1 MIIKNGFLEY
11 AMKRKILLTVM
22 LLISTV
28 IVGCKSRQ
36 RAETPYDRP
45 LLPGQS
51 ALRKITDPYEIPD
64 FTMACFD
71 LANMRTAI
79 DRSLNYL
86 QKPSSQQFFPLGDIT
101 HSRAVNS
108 LKAFAEMMD
117 SRMTA
122 RSMNET
128 IRTKFD
134 VYMSV
139 GCDDIGTVLYT
150 GYYTPIFDG
159 SMKRTERFQY
169 PLYKTPKDLVKV
181 PDGETLGRRG
191 AGGVLTQYPPR
202 AIIESTKML
211 AGTELIWLAD
221 PFEVYI
227 AHVQG
232 SAKIRLPD
240 SKLITVGYSANN
252 GHDYQSIS
260 KELVKD
266 GRIRTDQLSLSAMI
280 DYFKNNPNL
289 VDQYVWRNPRF
300 VFFKT
305 QEGEPRGSLN
315 EQVTPLRTIATD
327 KSIFPRGC
335 LTFISTRLPQA
346 TAGTVSNQFYS
357 GFALDQDTGGAIRA
371 PGRCDVY
378 MGIGDEAGKLAGQTY
393 QEGKLYYLF
402 LKSTEPSLFA
412 NR

>member
-1 MIIKNGFLEY
+1 
-11 AMKRKILLTVM
+11 MKCKILLSA
-22 LLISTV
+22 LLLMITV
-28 IVGCKSRQ
+28 IAGCRSRQ
-36 RAETPYDRP
+36 RAETAYDKP

-71 LANMRTAI
+71 LANLRTGI

-86 QKPSSQQFFPLGDIT
+86 QKSSSQQYFPLGDIT
-101 HSRAVNS
+101 HTRAVDS

-117 SRMTA
+117 SRLTPT
-122 RSMNET
+122 SMNEA
-128 IRTKFD
+128 IRAKFD

-139 GCDDIGTVLYT
+139 GCDDVGTVLFT

-159 SMKRTERFQY
+159 SMTRTERFQY
-169 PLYKTPKDLVKV
+169 PLYKMPKDLIKG
-181 PDGETLGRRG
+181 PDGETLGQRG
-191 AGGVLTQYPPR
+191 PDGVLTQYPPR

-211 AGTELIWLAD
+211 AGTELIWLSD

-240 SKLITVGYSANN
+240 SKLITVGYAANN

-260 KELVKD
+260 KELVND

-280 DYFKNNPNL
+280 DYFKANPTL
-289 VDQYVWRNPRF
+289 VDTYVWRNPRF
-300 VFFKT
+300 VFFKI
-305 QEGEPRGSLN
+305 EDGEPRGSLN
-315 EQVTPLRTIATD
+315 EQVIPLRTIATD

-335 LTFISTRLPQA
+335 LTFISTRLPRE
-346 TAGTVSNQFYS
+346 TAGTISNQFYS

-402 LKSTEPSLFA
+402 LKSTEPSLFI

>member
-1 MIIKNGFLEY
+1 
-11 AMKRKILLTVM
+11 MKHKILLS
-22 LLISTV
+22 LLLFITT
-28 IVGCKSRQ
+28 IIAGCRSRQ
-36 RAETPYDRP
+36 RAETAYDRP

-71 LANMRTAI
+71 LTDMRTAI

-86 QKPSSQQFFPLGDIT
+86 SKPSSQQFFPLGDVT
-101 HSRAVNS
+101 HKRAVDS

-117 SRMTA
+117 SRLTP
-122 RSMNET
+122 RSMNEA
-128 IRTKFD
+128 IRAKFD

-139 GCDDIGTVLYT
+139 GCDDFGTVLFT

-159 SMKRTERFQY
+159 SMTRTERFKY
-169 PLYKTPKDLVKV
+169 PLYKTPKDLVKG
-181 PDGETLGRRG
+181 PDGETLGQRNP
-191 AGGVLTQYPPR
+191 GGVLMQYPPR

-211 AGTELIWLAD
+211 AGTELIWLGD

-232 SAKIRLPD
+232 SAKIRLPN
-240 SKLITVGYSANN
+240 SKLITVGYAANN
-252 GHDYQSIS
+252 GHDYKSIS
-260 KELVKD
+260 KELIND
-266 GRIRTDQLSLSAMI
+266 GRIRTDQLSLAAMI
-280 DYFKNNPNL
+280 DYFKANPNL
-289 VDQYVWRNPRF
+289 VDTYVWRNPRF
-300 VFFKT
+300 VFFEI
-305 QEGEPRGSLN
+305 QDGEPRGSIN
-315 EQVTPLRTIATD
+315 EQVIPLRTIATD

-335 LTFISTRLPQA
+335 LTFVSTRLPRE
-346 TAGTVSNQFYS
+346 TAGAISNQFYS

-402 LKSTEPSLFA
+402 LKSTDSSLFV
-412 NR
+412 NRNTG

>member
-1 MIIKNGFLEY
+1 
-11 AMKRKILLTVM
+11 MKRRILLSV
-22 LLISTV
+22 LLLVT
-28 IVGCKSRQ
+28 IVFTGCKSRR
-36 RAETPYDRP
+36 RAETPYDKP

-71 LANMRTAI
+71 LSDMRTAI

-86 QKPSSQQFFPLGDIT
+86 SKPSSQQFFPLGDVT
-101 HSRAVNS
+101 HKRAVDS
-108 LKAFAEMMD
+108 LKAFADMMD
-117 SRMTA
+117 SRLTPT
-122 RSMNET
+122 SMNET
-128 IRTKFD
+128 IRARFD

-139 GCDDIGTVLYT
+139 GCDDNGTVLFT

-159 SMKRTERFQY
+159 SMTRTQRFEY
-169 PLYKTPKDLVKV
+169 PLYKMPEDLVKG

-191 AGGVLTQYPPR
+191 PTGVITQYPTR
-202 AIIESTKML
+202 AEIESTKML
-211 AGTELIWLAD
+211 EGTELVWLSD

-240 SKLITVGYSANN
+240 GKLITVGYAANN
-252 GHDYQSIS
+252 GHDYHSIS
-260 KELVKD
+260 KELVND
-266 GRIRTDQLSLSAMI
+266 GRITSDQLSLAAMI
-280 DYFKNNPNL
+280 DFFKNNPDL
-289 VDQYVWRNPRF
+289 VDTYVWRNPRF
-300 VFFKT
+300 VFFKV
-305 QEGEPRGSLN
+305 QDGEPRGSLN
-315 EQVTPLRTIATD
+315 EEVIPLRTIATD

-335 LTFISTRLPQA
+335 LTFISTRLPME
-346 TAGTVSNQFYS
+346 TGGTISNEYYS

-378 MGIGDEAGKLAGQTY
+378 MGIGEQAGRLAGQTY

-402 LKSTEPSLFA
+402 LKSAEPGLSL

>member
-1 MIIKNGFLEY
+1 MAK
-11 AMKRKILLTVM
+11 
-22 LLISTV
+22 
-28 IVGCKSRQ
+28 
-36 RAETPYDRP
+36 TPYDQP

-71 LANMRTAI
+71 LAQVQTAI

-86 QKPSSQQFFPLGDIT
+86 QKPSSQQFFPLGDVT
-101 HSRAVNS
+101 HARAVDS
-108 LKAFAEMMD
+108 LKAFSEMMN
-117 SRMTA
+117 SRLTA
-122 RSMNET
+122 RSMNEA
-128 IRTKFD
+128 IRAKFD

-139 GCDDIGTVLYT
+139 GCDNVGTVLFT

-159 SMKRTERFQY
+159 SMKQTERFKY
-169 PLYKTPKDLVKV
+169 PLYKMPKDLIKG
-181 PDGETLGRRG
+181 PDGETLGQRG
-191 AGGVLTQYPPR
+191 TGGVVTQYPPR

-211 AGTELIWLAD
+211 AGTELLWLSD

-232 SAKIRLPD
+232 SAKIRLPNN
-240 SKLITVGYSANN
+240 KLITVGYAANN

-280 DYFKNNPNL
+280 DYFKNNPAL
-289 VDQYVWRNPRF
+289 VDTYVWRNPRF
-300 VFFKT
+300 VFFKI
-305 QEGEPRGSLN
+305 EDGEPRGSLN
-315 EQVTPLRTIATD
+315 EQVIPLRTIATD

-335 LTFISTRLPQA
+335 LTFISTRLPRE
-346 TAGTVSNQFYS
+346 TGGTVSNQFYS

-378 MGIGDEAGKLAGQTY
+378 MGIGDQAGRLAGQTY

-402 LKSTEPSLFA
+402 LKSTEPSLFY

>member
-1 MIIKNGFLEY
+1 
-11 AMKRKILLTVM
+11 MKCRILLSTL
-22 LLISTV
+22 LLITT
-28 IVGCKSRQ
+28 IIAGCRSRQ
-36 RAETPYDRP
+36 RAETPYDKP

-64 FTMACFD
+64 FTLSCLD
-71 LANMRTAI
+71 LTDLRTAI

-86 QKPSSQQFFPLGDIT
+86 QKPSAAQFFPLGDIT
-101 HSRAVNS
+101 LTRAVES
-108 LKAFAEMMD
+108 LKAFAGMMD
-117 SRMTA
+117 SRLTPT
-122 RSMNET
+122 SMNEA
-128 IRTKFD
+128 IRAKFD

-139 GCDDIGTVLYT
+139 GCDDVGTVLFT

-159 SMKRTERFQY
+159 SMTRTERFQY
-169 PLYKTPKDLVKV
+169 PLYKMPKDLVKGQ
-181 PDGETLGRRG
+181 DGETLGRRG
-191 AGGVLTQYPPR
+191 PGGVLTQYPSR
-202 AIIESTKML
+202 AIIEMTKML
-211 AGTELIWLAD
+211 AGTELIWLGD

-240 SKLITVGYSANN
+240 SKLVTVGYTANN
-252 GHDYQSIS
+252 GHDYHSIS
-260 KELVKD
+260 KELVND

-280 DYFKNNPNL
+280 DYFKANPSL
-289 VDQYVWRNPRF
+289 VDTYVRRNPRF
-300 VFFKT
+300 VFFKI
-305 QEGEPRGSLN
+305 QDGEPRGSLN
-315 EQVTPLRTIATD
+315 EQVIPLRTIATD

-335 LTFISTRLPQA
+335 LTFISTRLPRQ
-346 TAGTVSNQFYS
+346 TGGTVSNQFYS

-402 LKSTEPSLFA
+402 LKSTGPALLI

>member
-1 MIIKNGFLEY
+1 
-11 AMKRKILLTVM
+11 MKRKILLSA
-22 LLISTV
+22 LLLTTTV
-28 IVGCKSRQ
+28 IVGCRSRQ
-36 RAETPYDRP
+36 RAKTPYDQP

-71 LANMRTAI
+71 LAQVQTAI

-86 QKPSSQQFFPLGDIT
+86 RKPSSQQFFPLGDVT
-101 HSRAVNS
+101 HTRAVDS
-108 LKAFAEMMD
+108 LKAFSEMMN
-117 SRMTA
+117 SRLTA
-122 RSMNET
+122 RTMNEA
-128 IRTKFD
+128 IRAKFD

-139 GCDDIGTVLYT
+139 GCDNVGTVLFT

-169 PLYKTPKDLVKV
+169 PLYKMPKDLIKG
-181 PDGETLGRRG
+181 PDGETLGQRG
-191 AGGVLTQYPPR
+191 TGGVVMQYPPR

-211 AGTELIWLAD
+211 AGTELLWLSD

-232 SAKIRLPD
+232 SAKIRLPN
-240 SKLITVGYSANN
+240 SKLITVGYAANN

-260 KELVKD
+260 KELVND
-266 GRIRTDQLSLSAMI
+266 GKIRTDQLSLSAMI
-280 DYFKNNPNL
+280 AYFKNNPAL
-289 VDQYVWRNPRF
+289 VDTYVWRNPRF
-300 VFFKT
+300 VFFKI
-305 QEGEPRGSLN
+305 QDGEPRGSLN
-315 EQVTPLRTIATD
+315 EQVIPLRTIATD

-335 LTFISTRLPQA
+335 MTFISTRLPRNTGGA
-346 TAGTVSNQFYS
+346 VSNQFYS

-378 MGIGDEAGKLAGQTY
+378 MGIGDEAGKLAGQIY

-402 LKSTEPSLFA
+402 LKSADSTLFL

>member
-1 MIIKNGFLEY
+1 VEH
-11 AMKRKILLTVM
+11 AMKRKTLLSALLLTTT
-22 LLISTV
+22 I
-28 IVGCKSRQ
+28 IAGCRSRQ
-36 RAETPYDRP
+36 RAETPYDKP

-71 LANMRTAI
+71 LADLRNGI

-86 QKPSSQQFFPLGDIT
+86 RKPSSRQFFPLGDVT
-101 HSRAVNS
+101 HKRAVDS
-108 LKAFAEMMD
+108 LEAFAEMID
-117 SRMTA
+117 SRLTP

-128 IRTKFD
+128 IRAKFD

-139 GCDDIGTVLYT
+139 GCDDLGTVLFT

-169 PLYKTPKDLVKV
+169 PLYKTPKDLVKGT
-181 PDGETLGRRG
+181 DGETLGQRG
-191 AGGVLTQYPPR
+191 TGGVLTQYPPR

-211 AGTELIWLAD
+211 AGTELIWLGD

-232 SAKIRLPD
+232 SAKIRLHN
-240 SKLITVGYSANN
+240 SKLITVGYAANN
-252 GHDYQSIS
+252 GHDYHSIS
-260 KELVKD
+260 KELVND
-266 GRIRTDQLSLSAMI
+266 GRIRTDQLSLAAMI
-280 DYFKNNPNL
+280 NYFKANPNL
-289 VDQYVWRNPRF
+289 VDTYTWRNPRF
-300 VFFKT
+300 VFFEI
-305 QEGEPRGSLN
+305 QDGEPRGSLN
-315 EQVTPLRTIATD
+315 EQVIPLRTIATD

-335 LTFISTRLPQA
+335 LTFISTRLPRE
-346 TAGTVSNQFYS
+346 TAGTISNQFYS

-402 LKSTEPSLFA
+402 LKSTDPELFV

>member
-1 MIIKNGFLEY
+1 
-11 AMKRKILLTVM
+11 MKRKVLLSVL
-22 LLISTV
+22 LLIIT
-28 IVGCKSRQ
+28 IITGCKSRQ
-36 RAETPYDRP
+36 QVKTPYDNP

-71 LANMRTAI
+71 LANLRTAI

-86 QKPSSQQFFPLGDIT
+86 NKPSSQKFFPLGDIT
-101 HSRAVNS
+101 HKRAVDS
-108 LKAFAEMMD
+108 IKAFAEMMD

-122 RSMNET
+122 RSMNEA
-128 IRTKFD
+128 IRSKFD

-139 GCDDIGTVLYT
+139 GCDGDGTVLFT

-169 PLYKTPKDLVKV
+169 PLYKTPEDLVKD
-181 PDGETLGRRG
+181 PDGETLGMRG
-191 AGGVLTQYPPR
+191 TGGVLTQYPPR

-211 AGTELIWLAD
+211 AGTELIWLSD

-232 SAKIRLPD
+232 SAKIRLPNN
-240 SKLITVGYSANN
+240 KLITVGYAANN
-252 GHDYQSIS
+252 GHDYHSIS
-260 KELVKD
+260 KELVND
-266 GRIRTDQLSLSAMI
+266 GRLRTDQLSLSAMI
-280 DYFKNNPNL
+280 DFFKSNPNL
-289 VDQYVWRNPRF
+289 VNTYVWRNPRF
-300 VFFKT
+300 VFFKI

-315 EQVTPLRTIATD
+315 EQVIPLRTIATD

-335 LTFISTRLPQA
+335 LTFISTRLPQE

-378 MGIGDEAGKLAGQTY
+378 MGIGDRAGKLAGQTY

-402 LKSTEPSLFA
+402 LKSTDTTFFVD
-412 NR
+412 R

>member
-1 MIIKNGFLEY
+1 
-11 AMKRKILLTVM
+11 MKRKILLSALLLTTTV
-22 LLISTV
+22 T
-28 IVGCKSRQ
+28 VGCRSRQ
-36 RAETPYDRP
+36 RAKIPYDQP

-64 FTMACFD
+64 FTMASFD
-71 LANMRTAI
+71 LAELQTAI

-86 QKPSSQQFFPLGDIT
+86 NKPSSQQFFPLGDVT
-101 HSRAVNS
+101 HTRAVDS
-108 LKAFAEMMD
+108 LKAFSEMMN
-117 SRMTA
+117 SRLTA
-122 RSMNET
+122 RGMNEA
-128 IRTKFD
+128 IRAKFD

-139 GCDDIGTVLYT
+139 GCDNVGTVLFT

-159 SMKRTERFQY
+159 SMKRTDRFQY
-169 PLYKTPKDLVKV
+169 PLYKMPKDLIKG
-181 PDGETLGRRG
+181 PDGETLGQRG
-191 AGGVLTQYPPR
+191 TGGVVTQYPSR

-211 AGTELIWLAD
+211 AGTELLWLSD

-232 SAKIRLPD
+232 SAKIRLPN
-240 SKLITVGYSANN
+240 SKLVTVGYAANN
-252 GHDYQSIS
+252 GHDYKSIS
-260 KELVKD
+260 KELVND
-266 GRIRTDQLSLSAMI
+266 GRIRTDQLSLTAMI
-280 DYFKNNPNL
+280 DYFKSNPNL
-289 VDQYVWRNPRF
+289 VDSYVWRNPRF
-300 VFFKT
+300 VFFKI

-315 EQVTPLRTIATD
+315 EQVIPLRTIATD
-327 KSIFPRGC
+327 KAIFPRGC
-335 LTFISTRLPQA
+335 LTFISTRLPRN
-346 TAGTVSNQFYS
+346 TGGTVSNQFYS

-402 LKSTEPSLFA
+402 LKSTDSSFFL

>member
-1 MIIKNGFLEY
+1 
-11 AMKRKILLTVM
+11 MKRKILLSA
-22 LLISTV
+22 LLLTTTI
-28 IVGCKSRQ
+28 IVGCRSRQ
-36 RAETPYDRP
+36 QAKTPYDQP

-71 LANMRTAI
+71 LTQMQTAI

-86 QKPSSQQFFPLGDIT
+86 NKPSSQQFFPIGDVT
-101 HSRAVNS
+101 HTRAVDS
-108 LKAFAEMMD
+108 LKAFSELMN
-117 SRMTA
+117 SRLTA
-122 RSMNET
+122 RSMNEA
-128 IRTKFD
+128 IRAKFD

-139 GCDDIGTVLYT
+139 GCDNVGTVLFT

-159 SMKRTERFQY
+159 SMRRTERFKY
-169 PLYKTPKDLVKV
+169 PLYKMPNDLIKG
-181 PDGETLGRRG
+181 PDGETLGQRS
-191 AGGVLTQYPPR
+191 AGGVVTQYPPR

-211 AGTELIWLAD
+211 AGTELLWLSD

-232 SAKIRLPD
+232 SAKIRLPN
-240 SKLITVGYSANN
+240 SKLITVGYAANN
-252 GHDYQSIS
+252 GHEYKSIS
-260 KELVKD
+260 KELVND
-266 GRIRTDQLSLSAMI
+266 GKLRSDQLSLTAMI
-280 DYFKNNPNL
+280 AYFKSNPNL
-289 VDQYVWRNPRF
+289 VDTYVWRNPRF
-300 VFFKT
+300 VFFKI
-305 QEGEPRGSLN
+305 EDGEPRGSLN
-315 EQVTPLRTIATD
+315 EQVIPLRTIATD

-335 LTFISTRLPQA
+335 LTFISTRLPRE
-346 TAGTVSNQFYS
+346 TGGTVSNQFYS

-402 LKSTEPSLFA
+402 LKSTESSLFV
-412 NR
+412 R

>member
-1 MIIKNGFLEY
+1 
-11 AMKRKILLTVM
+11 MKRKVLLLILL
-22 LLISTV
+22 LIIT
-28 IVGCKSRQ
+28 IITGCKSRQ
-36 RAETPYDRP
+36 QVKTPYDNP

-71 LANMRTAI
+71 QANLRTAI

-86 QKPSSQQFFPLGDIT
+86 KKPSSQQFFPLDDIT
-101 HSRAVNS
+101 HKRAVDS
-108 LKAFAEMMD
+108 LNAFAEMMD

-122 RSMNET
+122 RSMNEA
-128 IRTKFD
+128 IRSKFD

-139 GCDDIGTVLYT
+139 GCDGDGTVLFT

-159 SMKRTERFQY
+159 SMKRTERFKY
-169 PLYKTPKDLVKV
+169 PLYKMPEDLVKG
-181 PDGETLGRRG
+181 PDGETLGMRG
-191 AGGVLTQYPPR
+191 TGGVMTQYPPR
-202 AIIESTKML
+202 SIIESTKML
-211 AGTELIWLAD
+211 DGTELIWLSD

-232 SAKIRLPD
+232 SAKIRLPNN
-240 SKLITVGYSANN
+240 KLITVGYAANN
-252 GHDYQSIS
+252 GHDYKSIS
-260 KELVKD
+260 KELVND
-266 GRIRTDQLSLSAMI
+266 GRLRTDQLSLSAMI
-280 DYFKNNPNL
+280 DFFKNNPNL
-289 VDQYVWRNPRF
+289 VNTYVWRNPRF
-300 VFFKT
+300 VFFKI
-305 QEGEPRGSLN
+305 QQGEPRGSLN
-315 EQVTPLRTIATD
+315 EQVIPLRTIATD

-335 LTFISTRLPQA
+335 LTFISTRLPQE

-378 MGIGDEAGKLAGQTY
+378 MGIGDRAGKLAGQTY

-402 LKSTEPSLFA
+402 LKTTDTTFFVE
-412 NR
+412 R

>member
-1 MIIKNGFLEY
+1 
-11 AMKRKILLTVM
+11 MKCKILLSA
-22 LLISTV
+22 LLLMITV
-28 IVGCKSRQ
+28 IAGCRSRQ
-36 RAETPYDRP
+36 RAETPYDKP
-45 LLPGQS
+45 LLPGRS

-64 FTMACFD
+64 FTLSCLD
-71 LANMRTAI
+71 LTDLRTAI

-86 QKPSSQQFFPLGDIT
+86 QKPSAAQFFPLGDIT
-101 HSRAVNS
+101 HTRAVDS
-108 LKAFAEMMD
+108 LKAFAGMMD
-117 SRMTA
+117 SRLTPT
-122 RSMNET
+122 SMNEA
-128 IRTKFD
+128 IRAKFD

-139 GCDDIGTVLYT
+139 GCDDLGTVLFT

-159 SMKRTERFQY
+159 SMTRTERFQY
-169 PLYKTPKDLVKV
+169 PLYKMPKDLIKG
-181 PDGETLGRRG
+181 PDGETLGQRG
-191 AGGVLTQYPPR
+191 PGGVLMQYPSR

-211 AGTELIWLAD
+211 AGTELVWLGD

-240 SKLITVGYSANN
+240 SKLITVGYAANN

-260 KELVKD
+260 KELVND

-280 DYFKNNPNL
+280 DYFKNNPTL
-289 VDQYVWRNPRF
+289 VDTYVWRNPRF
-300 VFFKT
+300 VFFKI
-305 QEGEPRGSLN
+305 QDGEPRGSLN
-315 EQVTPLRTIATD
+315 EQVIPLRTIATD

-335 LTFISTRLPQA
+335 LTFISTRLPRES
-346 TAGTVSNQFYS
+346 GGMVSNQFYS

-402 LKSTEPSLFA
+402 LKSTEPSLFLD
-412 NR
+412 R

>member
-1 MIIKNGFLEY
+1 
-11 AMKRKILLTVM
+11 M
-22 LLISTV
+22 LLITT
-28 IVGCKSRQ
+28 IIAGCRSRQ
-36 RAETPYDRP
+36 RAETPYDKP

-64 FTMACFD
+64 FTLSCLD
-71 LANMRTAI
+71 LTDLRTAI

-86 QKPSSQQFFPLGDIT
+86 QKPSAAQFFPLGDIT
-101 HSRAVNS
+101 HTRAVTS
-108 LKAFAEMMD
+108 LEAFAGMMD
-117 SRMTA
+117 SRLTP
-122 RSMNET
+122 RSMNEA
-128 IRTKFD
+128 IRAKFD

-139 GCDDIGTVLYT
+139 GCDDVGTVLFT

-159 SMKRTERFQY
+159 SMTRTERFRY
-169 PLYKTPKDLVKV
+169 PLYKIPKDLIKS
-181 PDGETLGRRG
+181 PDGETLGQRG
-191 AGGVLTQYPPR
+191 PSGVLTQYPPR

-211 AGTELIWLAD
+211 AGTELIWLGD

-240 SKLITVGYSANN
+240 SKLVTVGYAANN

-266 GRIRTDQLSLSAMI
+266 GRIRNDQLSLAAMI
-280 DYFKNNPNL
+280 DYFKNNPAL
-289 VDQYVWRNPRF
+289 VDTYVWRNPRF

-305 QEGEPRGSLN
+305 QDGEPRGSLN
-315 EQVTPLRTIATD
+315 EQVIPLRTIATD

-335 LTFISTRLPQA
+335 LTFISTRLPRQ
-346 TAGTVSNQFYS
+346 TAGMVSNQFYS

-402 LKSTEPSLFA
+402 LKSTEPALIV

>member
-1 MIIKNGFLEY
+1 
-11 AMKRKILLTVM
+11 MKRKVLLSVL
-22 LLISTV
+22 LLIIT
-28 IVGCKSRQ
+28 IITGCKSRQ
-36 RAETPYDRP
+36 QVKTPYDNP

-71 LANMRTAI
+71 LANLRTAI

-86 QKPSSQQFFPLGDIT
+86 NKPSSQKFFPLGDIT
-101 HSRAVNS
+101 HKRAVDS
-108 LKAFAEMMD
+108 IKVFAEMMD
-117 SRMTA
+117 SRMTT
-122 RSMNET
+122 RSMNEA
-128 IRTKFD
+128 IRSKFD

-139 GCDDIGTVLYT
+139 GCDGDGTVLFT

-169 PLYKTPKDLVKV
+169 PLYKTPEDLVKD
-181 PDGETLGRRG
+181 PDGETLGMRG
-191 AGGVLTQYPPR
+191 TGGVLTQYPPR

-211 AGTELIWLAD
+211 AGTEFIWLSD

-232 SAKIRLPD
+232 SAKIRLPNN
-240 SKLITVGYSANN
+240 KLITVGYAANN
-252 GHDYQSIS
+252 GHDYHSIS
-260 KELVKD
+260 KELVND
-266 GRIRTDQLSLSAMI
+266 GRLRTDQLSLSAMI
-280 DYFKNNPNL
+280 DFFKSNPNL
-289 VDQYVWRNPRF
+289 VNTYVWRNPRF
-300 VFFKT
+300 VFFKI

-315 EQVTPLRTIATD
+315 EQVIPLRTIATD

-335 LTFISTRLPQA
+335 LTFISTRLPQE

-378 MGIGDEAGKLAGQTY
+378 MGIGDRAGKLAGQTY

-402 LKSTEPSLFA
+402 LKSTDTTFFVD
-412 NR
+412 R

>member
-1 MIIKNGFLEY
+1 
-11 AMKRKILLTVM
+11 MKHKILLSAL
-22 LLISTV
+22 LLITTV
-28 IVGCKSRQ
+28 IAGCRSRQ
-36 RAETPYDRP
+36 MAKTPYDQP

-71 LANMRTAI
+71 LAQVQTAI

-86 QKPSSQQFFPLGDIT
+86 QKPSSQQFFPLGDVT
-101 HSRAVNS
+101 HARAVDS
-108 LKAFAEMMD
+108 LKAFSEMMN
-117 SRMTA
+117 SRLTA
-122 RSMNET
+122 RSMNEA
-128 IRTKFD
+128 IRAKFD

-139 GCDDIGTVLYT
+139 GCDNVGTVLFT

-159 SMKRTERFQY
+159 SMKQTERFKY
-169 PLYKTPKDLVKV
+169 PLYKMPKDLIKG
-181 PDGETLGRRG
+181 PDGETLGQRG
-191 AGGVLTQYPPR
+191 TGGVVTQYPPR

-211 AGTELIWLAD
+211 AGTELLWLSD

-232 SAKIRLPD
+232 SAKIRLPNN
-240 SKLITVGYSANN
+240 KLITVGYAANN

-280 DYFKNNPNL
+280 DYFKNNPAL
-289 VDQYVWRNPRF
+289 VDTYVWRNPRF
-300 VFFKT
+300 VFFKI
-305 QEGEPRGSLN
+305 EDGEPRGSLN
-315 EQVTPLRTIATD
+315 EQVIPLRTIATD

-335 LTFISTRLPQA
+335 LTFISTRLPRE
-346 TAGTVSNQFYS
+346 TGGTVSNQFYS

-378 MGIGDEAGKLAGQTY
+378 MGIGDQAGRLAGQTY

-402 LKSTEPSLFA
+402 LKSIEPSLFY

>member
-1 MIIKNGFLEY
+1 
-11 AMKRKILLTVM
+11 MKRKVLLSV
-22 LLISTV
+22 LLVTTTIIS
-28 IVGCKSRQ
+28 GCRSRQ
-36 RAETPYDRP
+36 RAETPYDNP

-71 LANMRTAI
+71 LANLRTAI

-86 QKPSSQQFFPLGDIT
+86 NKPSSQKFFPLGDIT
-101 HSRAVNS
+101 HKRAVDS

-122 RSMNET
+122 RSMNEA
-128 IRTKFD
+128 IRSKFD

-139 GCDDIGTVLYT
+139 GCDGDGTVLFT

-169 PLYKTPKDLVKV
+169 PLYKTPEDLVKG
-181 PDGETLGRRG
+181 PDGETLGMRG
-191 AGGVLTQYPPR
+191 TGGVLTQYPPR
-202 AIIESTKML
+202 AIIESSNML
-211 AGTELIWLAD
+211 AGTELIWLSD

-232 SAKIRLPD
+232 SAKIRLPNN
-240 SKLITVGYSANN
+240 KLITVGYAANN
-252 GHDYQSIS
+252 GHDYHGIS
-260 KELVKD
+260 KELVND
-266 GRIRTDQLSLSAMI
+266 GRLRTDQISLSAMI
-280 DYFKNNPNL
+280 DFFKNNPHL
-289 VDQYVWRNPRF
+289 VNTYVWRNPRF
-300 VFFKT
+300 VFFKI

-315 EQVTPLRTIATD
+315 EQVIPLRTIATD

-335 LTFISTRLPQA
+335 LTFISTRLPQE

-378 MGIGDEAGKLAGQTY
+378 MGIGDRAGKLAGQTY

-402 LKSTEPSLFA
+402 LKSTDTSFFV

>member
-1 MIIKNGFLEY
+1 
-11 AMKRKILLTVM
+11 MKCKILLST
-22 LLISTV
+22 LLLTTTI
-28 IVGCKSRQ
+28 IAGCRSRQ
-36 RAETPYDRP
+36 RAETTYDKP

-71 LANMRTAI
+71 LAALRTAI

-86 QKPSSQQFFPLGDIT
+86 SKPSSQQFFPLGDIT

-108 LKAFAEMMD
+108 LKAFADMMD
-117 SRMTA
+117 SRLTP
-122 RSMNET
+122 RNMNQA
-128 IRTKFD
+128 IRAKFD

-139 GCDDIGTVLYT
+139 GCDDVGTVLFT

-159 SMKRTERFQY
+159 SMTRTERFQY
-169 PLYKTPKDLVKV
+169 PLYKTPKDLVKG
-181 PDGETLGRRG
+181 PDGETLGQRG
-191 AGGVLTQYPPR
+191 PGGILTQFPSR

-211 AGTELIWLAD
+211 AGTELIWLGD

-232 SAKIRLPD
+232 SAKIRLPN
-240 SKLITVGYSANN
+240 SKLVTVGYAANN
-252 GHDYQSIS
+252 GYDYKSIS
-260 KELVKD
+260 KELVND
-266 GRIRTDQLSLSAMI
+266 GRIRTDQLSLAAMI
-280 DYFKNNPNL
+280 DYFKKNPNL
-289 VDQYVWRNPRF
+289 VNTYVWRNPRF
-300 VFFKT
+300 VFFKI
-305 QEGEPRGSLN
+305 QDGEPRGSLN

-335 LTFISTRLPQA
+335 LTFISTRLPQE
-346 TAGTVSNQFYS
+346 TAGTISNLFYS

-378 MGIGDEAGKLAGQTY
+378 MGIGNEAGKLAGQTY

-402 LKSTEPSLFA
+402 LKSTEPALFV